1 MNRESETKLILLGTA
16 SPRVT
21 PDTYQTSFALMVDG
35 VMYMI
40 DCGSGAHERL
50 VQACAKYGNGIT
62 AEDMKY
68 LFLTHL
74 HPDHTVDLPSML
86 IAPYVLGRD
95 GPLKIYGPTGT
106 RAMVEHVLEAYK
118 IGLHE
123 LQYFGPRKRPNVELD
138 ITEIAEGIIFKDER
152 IEVEAIRVVHGNLEA
167 YAFNVITPHKTI
179 FFSGDTCPVDILI
192 EKAKGCDILVHEVYC
207 QAGMVNVS
215 KLWKDYFGR
224 MHTSGIELG
233 KIASQIRPGLLVLN
247 HQMIFSG
254 LTDADLIQEIR
265 DAGYTGPLV
274 SGKDLDVF

>member
-1 MNRESETKLILLGTA
+1 MKTEHETKLILLGTA

-21 PDTYQTSFALMVDG
+21 LDKFQSAFALMVDG

-62 AEDMKY
+62 AQDVKH

-86 IAPYVLGRD
+86 IAPYVLGRK
-95 GPLKIYGPTGT
+95 GPLKIYGPAGT
-106 RAMVEHVLEAYK
+106 RAMAEHLLEAYK

-123 LQYFGPRKRPNVELD
+123 LRYFGPRKMDAPELD

-152 IEVEAIRVVHGNLEA
+152 IEVEAISVVHGNLEA
-167 YAFNVITPHKTI
+167 YAFKVVTPNKTI

-192 EKAKGCDILVHEVYC
+192 EKAKGCDILLHEAYC
-207 QAGMVNVS
+207 QAGMATVPE
-215 KLWKDYFGR
+215 LWKQYFGGV
-224 MHTSGIELG
+224 HTSGVELAQ
-233 KIASQIRPGLLVLN
+233 IASQVNPGLLVLN
-247 HQMIFSG
+247 HQMIFGG

-265 DAGYTGPLV
+265 DAGYTGELV